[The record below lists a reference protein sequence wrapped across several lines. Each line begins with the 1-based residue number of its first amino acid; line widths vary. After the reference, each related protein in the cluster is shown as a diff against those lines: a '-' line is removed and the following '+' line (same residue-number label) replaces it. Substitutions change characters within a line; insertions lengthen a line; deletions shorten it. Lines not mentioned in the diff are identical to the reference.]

1 MSVRAMCG
9 VVIGRRRAHHHQR
22 RAELVMNHHPRVL
35 WMKTHHRPRILSF
48 VVFPP
53 AARALR
59 RTPEDPA

>member
-1 MSVRAMCG
+1 VESYRSAVLIIISG
-9 VVIGRRRAHHHQR
+9 
-22 RAELVMNHHPRVL
+22 ELVMNHHPRVL
-35 WMKTHHRPRILSF
+35 WMNTHHRPRILSF